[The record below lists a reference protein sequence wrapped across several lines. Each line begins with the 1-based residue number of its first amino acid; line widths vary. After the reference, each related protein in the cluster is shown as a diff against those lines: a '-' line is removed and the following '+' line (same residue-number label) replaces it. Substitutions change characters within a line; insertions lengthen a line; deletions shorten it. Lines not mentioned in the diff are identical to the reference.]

1 MADMF
6 REITRPVVR
15 IWKEAKRSDANGNI
29 YTETRRERGFETV
42 HVLKGKGECLNA
54 DALRHTREETERRCG
69 YNAANTRRDL
79 LRPLRGSGFALGR
92 PDSCG
97 AGASRHN
104 RLSVGLRP

>member
-42 HVLKGKGECLNA
+42 HVMK
-54 DALRHTREETERRCG
+54 
-69 YNAANTRRDL
+69 
-79 LRPLRGSGFALGR
+79 
-92 PDSCG
+92 SCG
-97 AGASRHN
+97 LRVAGCGSRVAS
-104 RLSVGLRP
+104 